1 MKKINRRAF
10 IKSSAAATALSALS
24 YSRVLGANDR
34 LGAAVIGVRGRGRS
48 HIRELIDID
57 GVNVIALCD
66 VDANVLQEQAA
77 KLDQPVKPYS
87 DFRLLLQNPDVD
99 LIAIATPDHWHVPV
113 AAQALLAGKH
123 VYVEKPISHTLYEGK
138 YLADLAKKTGRV
150 VQHGTQS
157 HSIETF
163 KHAIE
168 YLQSGQLGQIRT
180 AKAINHQLRDPIGI
194 KPDGPVPPGVDYD
207 MWLGPAPV
215 RPFNP
220 NRFHYNW
227 HWFWDYG
234 SGDTG
239 NDGIHQIDVARWG
252 LGKGFPNQII
262 CSGGQLFYKDDHET
276 PDTQLAV
283 FRVDQA
289 QIIYEM
295 RLWTDYKL
303 EGHDNG
309 NIFYGDNGSLSMGRK
324 GWSVTFKDGSTGPAE
339 PKSEDQHFRNFI
351 DAVRAN
357 DPGRV
362 NCDPEEAHISSSM
375 CHMANIAMKLGT
387 VLTFDANTHQFV
399 NNDKA
404 NDMMTKSYRK
414 GYELPSV

>member
-1 MKKINRRAF
+1 MKSINRREF

-24 YSRVLGANDR
+24 YSRVMGANNR
-34 LGAAVIGVRGRGRS
+34 LGAVVIGVRGRGRS
-48 HIRELIDID
+48 HMSELLEVD
-57 GVNVIALCD
+57 GMGLVALCD
-66 VDANVLQEQAA
+66 VDKNVLQEQAS
-77 KLDQPVKPYS
+77 KLDQPVEQYS
-87 DFRLLLQNPDVD
+87 DFRLLLENPDID
-99 LIAIATPDHWHVPV
+99 LITIATPDHWHVPI
-113 AAQALLAGKH
+113 AAHALLAGKH
-123 VYVEKPISHTLYEGK
+123 VYVEKPVSHTIYEGK
-138 YLADLAKKTGRV
+138 YLADLAQKTGRV

-163 KHAIE
+163 KNAIE

-194 KPDGPVPPGVDYD
+194 KPDGPVPLGVDYD
-207 MWLGPAPV
+207 MWLGPAPL

-252 LGKGFPNQII
+252 LGVGFPNQVI
-262 CSGGQLFYKDDHET
+262 CSGGQLFYEDDHET

-283 FRVDQA
+283 FSYDQA

-324 GWSVTFKDGSTGPAE
+324 GWSVTFKDGSAGPAE
-339 PKSEDQHFRNFI
+339 EKSEDQHVRNFI

-357 DPGRV
+357 DPSLV
-362 NCDPEEAHISSSM
+362 NSNLVDAHISSSM
-375 CHMANIAMKLGT
+375 CHMANIAMKLGS
-387 VLTFDANTHQFV
+387 VLSFDAGMHQFR
-399 NNDKA
+399 DHPTA
-404 NDMMTKSYRK
+404 NAMMTKSYRK
-414 GYELPSV
+414 GYELPVV